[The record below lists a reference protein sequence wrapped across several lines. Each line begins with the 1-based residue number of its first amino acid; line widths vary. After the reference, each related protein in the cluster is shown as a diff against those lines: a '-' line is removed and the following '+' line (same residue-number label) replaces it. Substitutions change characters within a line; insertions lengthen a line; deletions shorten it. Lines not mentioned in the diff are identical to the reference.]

1 MEKKVAAAPSAAV
14 EARVLPYARP
24 PLPLFDK
31 AQQAADVM
39 MQTTQAV
46 VIGQLSPAD
55 GVAELRR
62 RTAPLLA
69 G

>member
-1 MEKKVAAAPSAAV
+1 
-14 EARVLPYARP
+14 VLPYARP